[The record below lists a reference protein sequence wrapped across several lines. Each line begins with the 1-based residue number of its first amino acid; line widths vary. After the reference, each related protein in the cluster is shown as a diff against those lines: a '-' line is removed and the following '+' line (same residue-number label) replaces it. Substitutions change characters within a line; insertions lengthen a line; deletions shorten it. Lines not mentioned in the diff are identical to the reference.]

1 MSSEV
6 KRRRYPEDQKT
17 GFPVFFLFSFSL
29 HYSLESKAPR
39 KWKSHVQTLCRPKLK
54 CLIPE
59 KVDPGKT
66 YFYTCRDLSWG
77 RQNLTQ
83 ASLARICTQ
92 DD

>member
-66 YFYTCRDLSWG
+66 YFYTCRDLSRG